1 MRASLK
7 QSHGLLAGL
16 AVAIRLVDAAG
27 LAMFPQGYL
36 ASSGL
41 PSTCEATLYQTVS
54 CPDEASDLMT
64 EGHIDSDDPAVT
76 KMVCSKA
83 CGSSIG
89 HMRTK
94 VASACGSEEMIPGM
108 SYVNLV
114 DKFWSS
120 WNQSCFS
127 DPKTG
132 KYCNDVIASFPEVDD
147 LSKLPKSDL
156 CSYCNVEQY
165 RMMQADAYTGAYDEN
180 MQSSYEYVAKACDLN
195 VDNFNATDSAFNVT
209 NPDATGN
216 ICVSGKTYTTK
227 DGDSCDSIALSQG
240 VSAATM
246 YYINSN
252 IFDCSKIAA
261 GTNLCLP
268 LTCTKI
274 YKVQKGDTCLDI
286 ALNAN
291 IMTDRLL
298 SYNSQLDWNCTNLH
312 DADPYWGSTLC
323 VSTPGGT
330 YSGQPLNNTE
340 PVDLEPIDPPHGVP
354 VANGTTKDCSHWFT
368 HEGSLTCTQICLAYG
383 VPINLFTEINPSLN
397 KTTCDTDLVVGN
409 AYCLE
414 PVAGWDRPAPT
425 GTITP
430 GATTTR
436 SATNTKSA
444 TGTKTAAATN
454 SATHTSTSEPSH
466 SPEQPGI
473 VDGCNKW
480 HYVDNGDGCYSI
492 TEKYKIKLSDFY
504 SWNPKVGDDCSG
516 LWLHYYVCVGVKS

>member
-16 AVAIRLVDAAG
+16 TIAIRLVDAAG
-27 LAMFPQGYL
+27 LAMFPQGSL
-36 ASSGL
+36 AGSGL

-64 EGHIDSDDPAVT
+64 DGHIDSDDPAVT
-76 KMVCSKA
+76 KLVCSKA
-83 CGSSIG
+83 CGGSIA
-89 HMRTK
+89 HMRLK
-94 VASACGSEEMIPGM
+94 VASACGFQEMIPGM

-120 WNQSCFS
+120 WNRSCFS

-132 KYCNDVIASFPEVDD
+132 KYCNDVIAAFPEVDD
-147 LSKLPKSDL
+147 ISELPKSDL

-165 RMMQADAYTGAYDEN
+165 RMMQADAYTGVYDEN
-180 MQSSYEYVAKACDLN
+180 VQSSYEYVAKACDLN
-195 VDNFNATDSAFNVT
+195 VDNFNATGSAFNVT
-209 NPDATGN
+209 NPDVEENT
-216 ICVSGKTYTTK
+216 CVSGKTYIAK
-227 DGDSCDSIALSQG
+227 DGDSCDAIALAQG

-252 IFDCSKIAA
+252 IFDCKKIAA

-268 LTCTKI
+268 LTCTNL
-274 YKVQKGDTCLDI
+274 YKVKKDDTCLDI
-286 ALNAN
+286 AMNAN
-291 IMTDRLL
+291 ILTDWLL
-298 SYNSQLDWNCTNLH
+298 SFNPQIDSNCTNLY

-340 PVDLEPIDPPHGVP
+340 PIDPEPINPPYGAP
-354 VANGTTKDCSHWFT
+354 IANGTTKQCSHWFT
-368 HEGSLTCTQICLAYG
+368 HDGSLSCTQICLAYEI
-383 VPINLFTEINPSLN
+383 PINLFTEVNPSLN

-414 PVAGWDRPAPT
+414 PVAGWYQPT
-425 GTITP
+425 PTRTMTP
-430 GATTTR
+430 GATGSKT
-436 SATNTKSA
+436 ATGTKSA
-444 TGTKTAAATN
+444 TATD
-454 SATHTSTSEPSH
+454 SATHTSENEPSH

-492 TEKYKIKLSDFY
+492 AEKYKIKLADFY
-504 SWNPKVGDDCSG
+504 SWNPNVGNDCSG

>member
-1 MRASLK
+1 
-7 QSHGLLAGL
+7 
-16 AVAIRLVDAAG
+16 
-27 LAMFPQGYL
+27 
-36 ASSGL
+36 
-41 PSTCEATLYQTVS
+41 
-54 CPDEASDLMT
+54 MT

-397 KTTCDTDLVVGN
+397 KTICDTDLVVGN

-454 SATHTSTSEPSH
+454 SATHTSTSEPSY